1 MDCDYDPA
9 TAVKETTRKSAR
21 EKRKLKRQSRFGR
34 LVHKEKPVFDPKDK
48 TFQEY
53 VDEYYG
59 MDYEDLIGDIPCRFK
74 YKSVFPNN
82 FGLTIDEV
90 CWVNLIKIFFS
101 TYLSSLRS
109 TLPSLW
115 SFPCHRFWLQMTKNL
130 MHGLP

>member
-9 TAVKETTRKSAR
+9 AAHLKDQESSRKSAR

-34 LVHKEKPVFDPKDK
+34 LVRKEKPVFDPQDK

-90 CWVNLIKIFFS
+90 C
-101 TYLSSLRS
+101 
-109 TLPSLW
+109 
-115 SFPCHRFWLQMTKNL
+115 
-130 MHGLP
+130 